1 MRAPRN
7 QSVWVSRSIHRND
20 RNVRDLRGTCCA
32 GYRGAT
38 RLQAHAHRAEVRL
51 PDEAPERRAEE
62 LRRVQEERAER
73 AWRVLLLRG
82 QADSVN
88 RTDDQQGTE
97 TVSIFEAGEK
107 VAIQIRLPAPTAER
121 IREIAKEEGLTL
133 TAWCRRALLLR
144 LKEIESKAARAA
156 KP

>member
-1 MRAPRN
+1 M
-7 QSVWVSRSIHRND
+7 
-20 RNVRDLRGTCCA
+20 
-32 GYRGAT
+32 
-38 RLQAHAHRAEVRL
+38 
-51 PDEAPERRAEE
+51 
-62 LRRVQEERAER
+62 
-73 AWRVLLLRG
+73 
-82 QADSVN
+82 
-88 RTDDQQGTE
+88 
-97 TVSIFEAGEK
+97 SIFEAGEK